1 MPLERGTRN
10 DKILVDCVALCK
22 LFEHA
27 RLSALK
33 TTLKLEVL
41 IADLKLDERPS
52 EADATKEGQLMP
64 ALNLLTGLSLD
75 LLIVEH
81 LKLVLRNIRSNQNSR
96 TPPQATEAAG
106 YFSSGELNR

>member
-1 MPLERGTRN
+1 MMPLESETRN
-10 DKILVDCVALCK
+10 DKILVDHVALCK

-41 IADLKLDERPS
+41 IAELKLDERPS
-52 EADATKEGQLMP
+52 EAEVTKEGQLMP

-75 LLIVEH
+75 LLIVKY
-81 LKLVLRNIRSNQNSR
+81 LKPVLRTIRGNQK
-96 TPPQATEAAG
+96 
-106 YFSSGELNR
+106 